1 MTVTKSSETKQES
14 TPDLTYNTL
23 QGARTQIDGENRN
36 TRVSSEEPILRNE
49 SSSNNNNDDHDHQN
63 ESHLHTTIIANP
75 APPIVQEMSLDAEVG
90 APLIRPQDW
99 VRNAPQVLRSNSE
112 DDEVVASKKKD
123 PEDPGHGDILS
134 PEYLLATNNASRHEP
149 PDGGVRAWSVMVA
162 SFFINGVLFGIINAY
177 SVVYIKLQ
185 AGLQET
191 GDTEASSKAALV
203 GSLTIGTT
211 FLLSPIAG
219 ILTDKIGIRLTTF
232 IGGALASGGMLLS
245 SLLYDKVEALFVT
258 YGVMY
263 GLGASLAYTPS
274 LVILGHYFKKYL
286 GFVNGV
292 VTAGSSVF
300 TILMPYLM
308 SALLKHVGLAGLLQ
322 CLAGLTA
329 VVMGCS
335 LLFKPVLPPPPP
347 NIEDSRLR
355 KTSLKTKLKE
365 VINVSIWKQ
374 KRYVLWAGA
383 IPIALFGY
391 FVPYIHFG
399 KFIKSRFVGA
409 SENLPVVCI
418 GITSGLGR
426 LIFGYIADLPRINRM
441 LLQQISFISIGVLT
455 MLLPLT
461 HSFEVI
467 LAISLGMGLFD
478 GCFISLLGPI
488 AFDIC
493 GRKGATQ
500 AIGFLLGMCS
510 IPLTIGPPVAGV
522 LFDHTGSYDLAF
534 YLAGIPPICGA
545 LAMFLIRCVDEERS
559 GRGKA
564 EPINQTRHPIAQN
577 AWQNGI
583 NRAEEELWNGK
594 FVYPGTKIS
603 SLYCSREDCN
613 LNDFY
618 RNFERYKVRRC
629 VQMANNITSRYSES
643 EPLLFGCR
651 HLRGSYPERNH
662 DSSSTVTILSD
673 TEKEQLVIL

>member
-383 IPIALFGY
+383 IPIALFGNY
-391 FVPYIHFG
+391 FFFNSGTSSPIFTLG
-399 KFIKSRFVGA
+399 NSSRADSWELVKIYLSYA
-409 SENLPVVCI
+409 SASPLVSDGLYLDTSLTYHASIVCY
-418 GITSGLGR
+418 S
-426 LIFGYIADLPRINRM
+426 N
-441 LLQQISFISIGVLT
+441 SIGVLT

-577 AWQNGI
+577 AWQN
-583 NRAEEELWNGK
+583 E
-594 FVYPGTKIS
+594 
-603 SLYCSREDCN
+603 
-613 LNDFY
+613 
-618 RNFERYKVRRC
+618 
-629 VQMANNITSRYSES
+629 
-643 EPLLFGCR
+643 
-651 HLRGSYPERNH
+651 
-662 DSSSTVTILSD
+662 
-673 TEKEQLVIL
+673 EKELQDMSRNGVPLKSP